1 MQRQRWYAWPSPPK
15 SKRYV
20 PEIFRDR
27 KIPFNHSGTPPAPP
41 PERGFWAPRPGG
53 EWRRGPRGLRYI
65 PARKLPEGYMDP
77 RKKLAFDK
85 IACTERDAENA
96 NGNAQFS
103 RRPTSA
109 PQPLPKQG
117 LQMRGPPPG
126 QPLPKPS
133 QPPQQRPSARGLG
146 GGPQMPGYQHAHHH
160 NGSLMGGGRFGRQQP
175 RGSMQPVGNL
185 MAGRGAPPRPQVQVQ
200 HRPRIWAGGVRNES
214 AAPAAVPPHYGR
226 PMVKEAPAKEEKEGL
241 CAIM

>member
-27 KIPFNHSGTPPAPP
+27 KIPFNHSGKPPAPP

-85 IACTERDAENA
+85 IAVPNGRRECQRQRAILAAAHLGAAAAAQAGPADARAAARAAASKAVTAAAAATER
-96 NGNAQFS
+96 S
-103 RRPTSA
+103 WPWRRPA
-109 PQPLPKQG
+109 DAGLPACA
-117 LQMRGPPPG
+117 
-126 QPLPKPS
+126 
-133 QPPQQRPSARGLG
+133 PPQWQPDGRRPLRPAAAARLD
-146 GGPQMPGYQHAHHH
+146 AA
-160 NGSLMGGGRFGRQQP
+160 SRQP
-175 RGSMQPVGNL
+175 DG
-185 MAGRGAPPRPQVQVQ
+185 GRGAPPRPQVQVQ